1 MENIKSQFRK
11 VIKSETVPEMLK
23 NIPWEFTYVL
33 LFFPS
38 LMMMA
43 MPLWQLFE
51 DMLVPIGQ
59 VNSIHSNISTIN
71 NIALWTGIISVIIM
85 ISKNAVEHPKKTVI
99 FSTKTPFIF
108 FGIVIL
114 FMLISTAVN
123 GITDYVIHGDSY
135 RGESLLVTVMYFVF
149 YFTSSAAVNTKK
161 RKAILIYAYMISSIA
176 IAVCALITSCIHPL
190 EGIKMGTGLSAI
202 FHHFNHYGY
211 FLLMNIMTSEVLF
224 IKEKNKGLKILSLVS
239 FVINIVVLIIND
251 TFGCYLACF
260 TALIFSVIVLSICD
274 KKFNKISVLM
284 TVIFILISL
293 VMSIWYDTIFSNL
306 FTFSKDVA
314 TITSSSS
321 TEAAA
326 KSAGTGRWELWVYT
340 VEFIKEKPLF
350 GWGLEGT
357 TKQLGELVGH
367 TDRPH
372 NEYLQYAAFFGIP
385 ASIAYIC
392 GVFSV
397 FLNGLKHKYEL
408 DIYTIAALVASFG
421 YLVSAAFGN
430 TMYYTSPAF
439 FILLGLAFNTRKCG
453 EISA

>member
-1 MENIKSQFRK
+1 
-11 VIKSETVPEMLK
+11 
-23 NIPWEFTYVL
+23 
-33 LFFPS
+33 
-38 LMMMA
+38 
-43 MPLWQLFE
+43 
-51 DMLVPIGQ
+51 
-59 VNSIHSNISTIN
+59 
-71 NIALWTGIISVIIM
+71 
-85 ISKNAVEHPKKTVI
+85 
-99 FSTKTPFIF
+99 
-108 FGIVIL
+108 
-114 FMLISTAVN
+114 
-123 GITDYVIHGDSY
+123 
-135 RGESLLVTVMYFVF
+135 
-149 YFTSSAAVNTKK
+149 
-161 RKAILIYAYMISSIA
+161 
-176 IAVCALITSCIHPL
+176 
-190 EGIKMGTGLSAI
+190 
-202 FHHFNHYGY
+202 
-211 FLLMNIMTSEVLF
+211 
-224 IKEKNKGLKILSLVS
+224 
-239 FVINIVVLIIND
+239 
-251 TFGCYLACF
+251 
-260 TALIFSVIVLSICD
+260 
-274 KKFNKISVLM
+274 M
-284 TVIFILISL
+284 TVIFVLISL

-321 TEAAA
+321 TEATA

-408 DIYTIAALVASFG
+408 DIYTITALIASFG